1 MLLDKEDLRYGLIE
15 NVERGPMLFSLASD
29 KDAAVAD
36 LREGG
41 RNGDHWSIQI
51 RRHFQGLGNGCS
63 GLLQVHSFGEDAR
76 SKDRQTDSLQWKQER
91 NGKFVSPTVFYVV
104 GVDSQL

>member
-1 MLLDKEDLRYGLIE
+1 
-15 NVERGPMLFSLASD
+15 MLFSLASD